1 MADLSGKI
9 AVVTGASRGVGRGI
23 AEGLAEANA
32 TVYVTGRS
40 ESRAEP
46 PESGT
51 IQHTARRVEELGGR
65 GVPVAV
71 DHADDGAVAALFR
84 RIEAEAGQLDVLVNN
99 AYQIPNPP
107 AWHGGFWEHPISV
120 WDDQCGVGLR
130 GCYVASALAARLMVE
145 RGSGLI
151 VNISSRGGLEYLFST
166 AYGVSKAGVDR
177 MARDMALELRGHGVA
192 ALSLAPGAVR
202 TEFMRAAVTRGAVEI
217 DPESLQSPRFIGR
230 CIAALAMDP
239 DIMDKTGG
247 RFRVDDLAR
256 EYRFTDP
263 GEES

>member
-9 AVVTGASRGVGRGI
+9 ALVSGASRGVGRGI

-40 ESRAEP
+40 ESDAEP
-46 PESGT
+46 PAHGT
-51 IQHTARRVEELGGR
+51 IQGTARRAEALGGR
-65 GVPVAV
+65 AIPVAV
-71 DHADDGAVAALFR
+71 DHADDDAVAALFR
-84 RIEAEAGQLDVLVNN
+84 RIEAEAGRLDLVVNN
-99 AYQIPNPP
+99 AYRIPDPP
-107 AWHGGFWEHPISV
+107 AWRGAFWEHPISI

-130 GCYVASALAARLMVE
+130 GCYVTSAFAARLMVAQ
-145 RGSGLI
+145 GSGLI

-177 MARDMALELRGHGVA
+177 MARDMALELRTHGVA
-192 ALSLAPGAVR
+192 ALSVAPRAVR
-202 TEFMRAAVTRGAVEI
+202 TELMRDAVARGAVEI
-217 DPESLQSPRFIGR
+217 DPATLQSPRYIGR

-239 DIMDKTGG
+239 DIMEKSGG
-247 RFRVDDLAR
+247 RFRVEDLAE

-263 GEES
+263 GEGT

>member
-1 MADLSGKI
+1 MADLSGKT

-40 ESRAEP
+40 ESSAEP

-51 IQHTARRVEELGGR
+51 IQDAARRVDELGGR
-65 GVPVAV
+65 GVPVPV
-71 DHADDGAVAALFR
+71 DHGDDAAVAALFR
-84 RIEAEAGQLDVLVNN
+84 RIEAETGRLDLLVNS
-99 AYQIPNPP
+99 AYQIPDPP
-107 AWHGGFWEHPISV
+107 AWRGGFWEHPISV

-130 GCYVASALAARLMVE
+130 GCYVASAFAARLMVA
-145 RGSGLI
+145 RGRGLI

-177 MARDMALELRGHGVA
+177 MARDMALELRAHGVA
-192 ALSLAPGAVR
+192 ALSLAAGAVR
-202 TEFMRAAVTRGAVEI
+202 TEFMREAVARGAVEI
-217 DPESLQSPRFIGR
+217 DPESMQSPRFIGR
-230 CIAALAMDP
+230 CVAALAMDP
-239 DIMDKTGG
+239 DIMEKTGG
-247 RFRVDDLAR
+247 RFRVEDLAR

-263 GEES
+263 GEDT

>member
-23 AEGLAEANA
+23 AEGLAEAAA
-32 TVYVTGRS
+32 TIYLTGRTGS
-40 ESRAEP
+40 EEDP
-46 PESGT
+46 PDDGSV
-51 IQHTARRVEELGGR
+51 HDTALRVDELGGR
-65 GVPVAV
+65 GIPVVV
-71 DHADDGAVAALFR
+71 DHEDDAAVERLFK
-84 RIEAEAGQLDVLVNN
+84 RIEAESGRLDLLVNN
-99 AYQIPNPP
+99 AYRIPDPP
-107 AWHGGFWEHPISV
+107 AWQGAFWEHPISI

-130 GCYVASALAARLMVE
+130 GSYVASAYAARLMVE
-145 RGSGLI
+145 RSSGLI

-177 MARDMALELRGHGVA
+177 MARDMAQELIGHGVA

-202 TEFMRAAVTRGAVEI
+202 TEFVREALGKGAVEL
-217 DPESLQSPRFIGR
+217 DVNALQSPRFIGR

-239 DIMDKTGG
+239 DILEKTGG
-247 RFRVDDLAR
+247 RFRVEDLAK

-263 GEES
+263 GEDT